1 MYRDRHPEWKSV
13 TPKTF
18 RKTVGTAIDR
28 AANSKDAAAQ
38 LTHSS
43 DAVTKRHYIEKSDAG
58 PDNTAILEAFA
69 G

>member
-1 MYRDRHPEWKSV
+1 VILR
-13 TPKTF
+13 TF
-18 RKTVGTAIDR
+18 RKTVSTAIDR
-28 AANSKDAAAQ
+28 AASSLEAAAQ

-43 DAVTKRHYIEKSDAG
+43 DAVTKRHYIEKPDVG